1 MQDGSSGAKRI
12 VVPELRLDA
21 LLSDNGQTPHEA
33 EVAAGSSEHG
43 GVGLIFHRHSST
55 PYLVVK
61 TVVPHGPACSSNLII
76 SGDWLCCIDGVELV
90 NNEQWQWPKL
100 AGNHGSRIALTF
112 SRLVSDQ
119 GHRHCFTLT
128 LVRSM
133 HFYPDRLSSTG
144 LSPRQDDEAS
154 KAEATGYR
162 PLDMTT
168 AAPSSVPPEDADRET
183 LQHKLDEALQQK
195 EAAEAAAKDGATALQ
210 SALDCLEKESSRRK
224 GLEEECVRLAEENA
238 LVCDQYSLAV
248 SAAARRNPNNS
259 ELEVSSASLA
269 QKVQELK
276 LRLDQ
281 QAGEMGQMRSENKG
295 LTAEVQ
301 SLQLEKATLIDALTA
316 KGRLITASTLSHA
329 FGIAGV
335 GGANPKGVLSGSG
348 VTGGMEEPSSGGATP
363 SRLAEHVLTLGALRH
378 AHVRT
383 PQLTNADT
391 PLQTLHA
398 TSLKASKV
406 SAHLQTCLTSTNSR
420 APVPRTKYLQ
430 LPEQTA
436 LSHNKLYA
444 AGGGA
449 QEAWRMPTASTK

>member
-21 LLSDNGQTPHEA
+21 LLSDNDQTPHAA
-33 EVAAGSSEHG
+33 EVAADSSEHG

-61 TVVPHGPACSSNLII
+61 TVVPHGPACSSKLII

-133 HFYPDRLSSTG
+133 HFYPDQLSSTG

-154 KAEATGYR
+154 NAEATGDR

-168 AAPSSVPPEDADRET
+168 AVPASLPPADAECET

-210 SALDCLEKESSRRK
+210 SALDCLEKESFRRK
-224 GLEEECVRLAEENA
+224 GLEEECARLAEENA

-248 SAAARRNPNNS
+248 SAAARSNPNNS

-281 QAGEMGQMRSENKG
+281 QAGEMAQMRSENKG

-301 SLQLEKATLIDALTA
+301 SLRREKATLIDALTA

-329 FGIAGV
+329 FGVAGV
-335 GGANPKGVLSGSG
+335 GGVNPHGVLSGGG
-348 VTGGMEEPSSGGATP
+348 VTGGMEEPSSGGARTP
-363 SRLAEHVLTLGALRH
+363 SRRAEHVLTLDALRH
-378 AHVRT
+378 AHMRT
-383 PQLTNADT
+383 PPLTHADT
-391 PLQTLHA
+391 PPQMLYA
-398 TSLKASKV
+398 ASSKV
-406 SAHLQTCLTSTNSR
+406 SAHRQTCLTSTNSR

-430 LPEQTA
+430 LREQTA
-436 LSHNKLYA
+436 LSHNNLCT
-444 AGGGA
+444 AGGDA